1 MNQDNSV
8 TKKESDY
15 DKWIDDEE
23 ENEYYDGDDDEEED
37 Y

>member
-15 DKWIDDEE
+15 DKWIDDDPSDNDIVEL
-23 ENEYYDGDDDEEED
+23 
-37 Y
+37 